1 MKRVEK
7 ERTETKMKGG
17 CHNKH
22 GYLFSEGR
30 EEYWKR
36 DRGHL
41 APYRAE
47 FLLFNHFVPKVPQK
61 RLGISLTLCEKSNIL
76 YS

>member
-17 CHNKH
+17 YHNKH

-36 DRGHL
+36 DREHL